1 METFGERLTYLRS
14 RKQKN
19 IKDLA
24 AGIGISIQ
32 AWTDYEKNRSMPQV
46 EKLIAISKYFNVT
59 VDYLLFG
66 NIQLK
71 SPEIT
76 NYYDSYIECLIELL
90 SSGLLKIVQNNNLFS
105 DVIFTS
111 DDEIINIYMLEYKR
125 VINNNKSLLSKEEM
139 KELMKII
146 SKRFSKYTL
155 VK

>member
-1 METFGERLTYLRS
+1 METFGERLSYLRS

-24 AGIGISIQ
+24 AGIGILSRHGQIMK
-32 AWTDYEKNRSMPQV
+32 KNRSMPQV

-59 VDYLLFG
+59 IDYLLFG
-66 NIQLK
+66 NTQLK

-90 SSGLLKIVQNNNLFS
+90 SSGLLKLVQNNNLFS
-105 DVIFTS
+105 DVCFTS
-111 DDEIINIYMLEYKR
+111 DDEIINIFMLEYKR
-125 VINNNKSLLSKEEM
+125 VINNNKSLLNKEEM